1 MTLDFKGPDK
11 PVFPQ
16 SFLIDILRNVHYAIP
31 VERANFPDKWK
42 QKV

>member
-1 MTLDFKGPDK
+1 MTLDFKGPDE

-31 VERANFPDKWK
+31 VERANFPDEWK
-42 QKV
+42 R